1 MMQMEFQ
8 DTPYTLFL
16 GLVFFAR
23 TTRTSLVTNFTAAP
37 HTRCGLLYSDPTWG
51 RRSFHWQPR
60 AVVFLVLV
68 TTFCMVILS

>member
-1 MMQMEFQ
+1 MMQIEFQ

-16 GLVFFAR
+16 GLVFFAES
-23 TTRTSLVTNFTAAP
+23 TRTSLVTNFTAAP
-37 HTRCGLLYSDPTWG
+37 HTGCGLLYSDSTWG
-51 RRSFHWQPR
+51 RSFHWQPR

>member
-16 GLVFFAR
+16 GLVFFAG

-37 HTRCGLLYSDPTWG
+37 HTGCGLLYTDPTWG
-51 RRSFHWQPR
+51 RSSFHCSQGLWSFW
-60 AVVFLVLV
+60 FLSQ
-68 TTFCMVILS
+68 LSAW

>member
-1 MMQMEFQ
+1 MMQLEFQ

-16 GLVFFAR
+16 GLVFFLPEVPE
-23 TTRTSLVTNFTAAP
+23 LVTNFTAAP
-37 HTRCGLLYSDPTWG
+37 HTGCGLLYSDPTWG